1 MVLFSSSKNNP
12 NFNQTNSWAALLC
25 LILQS
30 PFSGR
35 VNDQLTETFSVSPNH
50 HETFLV
56 SQNHPTSQHHNRNW
70 LFIPD
75 KDAPTTFWWWWWLLF
90 YIALFSA
97 LKQTHCALMW
107 FVFLLSPSE
116 MMVRFLGISH
126 THMHVL
132 MSCPKLVTQSTRCK
146 TNRNFWCYVCT
157 VLHLQLCK
165 QYRSIPRHHNSNAD
179 LLQRFI
185 HKFWNNAAVQLVWH
199 DVHHSYI
206 YMSVSYG

>member
-1 MVLFSSSKNNP
+1 MVLLSSSKNNP
-12 NFNQTNSWAALLC
+12 NFNQTSSWAALLC

-35 VNDQLTETFSVSPNH
+35 VNDPWPAYWNIFSVPKP
-50 HETFLV
+50 
-56 SQNHPTSQHHNRNW
+56 PTTATW

-107 FVFLLSPSE
+107 FVFLFSPSE
-116 MMVRFLGISH
+116 MMFRFLGTSH
-126 THMHVL
+126 THIHVL
-132 MSCPKLVTQSTRCK
+132 MSCPKLVTQSTRCT
-146 TNRNFWCYVCT
+146 TNRNFWCYICT

-165 QYRSIPRHHNSNAD
+165 QYRNIPRHHNSNAD

-185 HKFWNNAAVQLVWH
+185 HEFWNSAAVQLVWH
-199 DVHHSYI
+199 DVHYI
-206 YMSVSYG
+206 YVSKLWL